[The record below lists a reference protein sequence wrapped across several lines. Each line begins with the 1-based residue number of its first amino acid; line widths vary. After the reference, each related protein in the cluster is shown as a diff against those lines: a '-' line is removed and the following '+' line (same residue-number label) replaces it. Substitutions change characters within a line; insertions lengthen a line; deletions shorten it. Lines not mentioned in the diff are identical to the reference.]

1 MQIRAEAVL
10 GLGEYGFHYDWYQL
24 LWLFLIYSVLGWCAG
39 VASAAVKR
47 KKFINTGVLNLPLCP
62 VYGIAAAGYSIFLNE
77 LKDEPVFLFL
87 GGMVITSFLMVI
99 TGVVLEHI
107 FHRKWWDYS
116 GHRFGFGQYITAPLL
131 ICYGAETIFVL
142 WVGNPLILNIVGLIP
157 RSVGNIAVLGMTAFV
172 LIDLSGVLAVV
183 WKWRRH
189 IERVAELTDNMQM
202 LSETFGNAITNAIR
216 RRLERSY
223 SNLETKKILEE
234 KAREREQT
242 QEKFAEGC
250 GFYKLFALFL
260 IGAFLGDIV
269 EVVFCR
275 ITMGWWMSRSSV
287 VYGPFSIVW
296 GLGCSMLTA
305 FLYRYRDKSD
315 GAIFLYGTVVGGTY
329 EYLCSVFTELV
340 FGTVFWTYKHI
351 PFNLGGRINLLFC
364 FFWGIVAVVW
374 LKFVYPFLSK
384 MIEKIPKKIGRVLTW
399 VLLVFMIFD
408 AAVSSLALGR
418 YSQRQRGVEAETQ
431 LEQMLDEHFPDERMA
446 KIYPKA
452 RLVRK

>member
-1 MQIRAEAVL
+1 MQIRLETVL
-10 GLGEYGFHYDWYQL
+10 GLGEYGLKYDWYQL
-24 LWLFLIYSVLGWCAG
+24 LWLFLVYSVLGWCAG

-47 KKFINTGVLNLPLCP
+47 KRFINTGVLNLPLCP
-62 VYGIAAAGYSIFLNE
+62 VYGIAAVSYSIFLNE
-77 LKDEPVFLFL
+77 LKDRPVFLFL

-116 GHRFGFGQYITAPLL
+116 GRRFGFGQYITAPLL
-131 ICYGAETIFVL
+131 VCYGAGTIFVL
-142 WVGNPLILNIVGLIP
+142 WLGNPLILNIVALIP
-157 RSVGNIAVLGMTAFV
+157 RSVGRIVVLVVAAFV

-189 IERVAELTDNMQM
+189 IKRVAELTDNMQQ
-202 LSETFGNAITNAIR
+202 LSVTFGNAITNAIR
-216 RRLERSY
+216 RRLEHSY
-223 SNLETKKILEE
+223 SNIETKKLLEA
-234 KAREREQT
+234 KPREQE
-242 QEKFAEGC
+242 QEQGKFAEGWC
-250 GFYKLFALFL
+250 FYKFFALFF
-260 IGAFLGDIV
+260 IGAFLGDVV
-269 EVVFCR
+269 ETVFCR

-296 GLGCSMLTA
+296 GLGCAMLTA
-305 FLYRYRDKSD
+305 FLYRYRDRSD

-329 EYLCSVFTELV
+329 EYLCSVFTEIV
-340 FGTVFWTYKHI
+340 FGTVFWSYKHI

-374 LKFVYPFLSK
+374 LKYVYPFLSNR
-384 MIEKIPKKIGRVLTW
+384 IEKIPKKIGKALTW

-418 YSQRQRGVEAETQ
+418 YSQRQRGVEASTQ
-431 LEQMLDEHFPDERMA
+431 LEQVLDEHFPDERMA
-446 KIYPKA
+446 EIYPKA
-452 RLVRK
+452 QLVRK